1 MKDLTVKVGREED
14 ADVLSRIAHA
24 AFELACPPDS
34 DRAEI
39 AHYVAQNFKPAQ
51 FTQLLADE
59 GTLVMCAWDEL
70 VAAGFLVL
78 KISSECPVEDSIENT
93 STQAA
98 ELQRLY
104 ILPEY
109 HGSGASQLLLSSAL
123 ALCAKEKR
131 RAVWLTVFSENARA
145 IRFYNKSGFAKV
157 GSIHFKMGS
166 EIHLDDVMLA
176 EVTF

>member
-1 MKDLTVKVGREED
+1 
-14 ADVLSRIAHA
+14 LSRIAHA

-34 DRAEI
+34 DKAEI
-39 AHYVAQNFKPAQ
+39 AHYVAQNFSAAN
-51 FTQLLADE
+51 FTQLLADK
-59 GTLVMCAWDEL
+59 GTLVMCAWDGW

-78 KISSECPVEDSIENT
+78 KISSACPIESAIESAIEHT

-104 ILPEY
+104 VLPEY

-123 ALCAKEKR
+123 ALCAKEQR

-145 IRFYNKSGFAKV
+145 IKFYNKSGFAKV

-166 EIHLDDVMLA
+166 ELHLDDVMLA